1 MDRTEFVYLT
11 QFGRHVA
18 TYDGADDA
26 QAGLHFRLPW
36 PMQSVQRLDRRL
48 QYFDLPGAEL
58 LTRDAKKNTIDKTL
72 TIDAYVC
79 WRIADADGVDRFI
92 RNMGTVEGARSVLG
106 QRINS
111 ELGAAVGKM
120 ELDELVSTEPNR
132 VDDKREELRK
142 RILEG
147 GEQPL
152 RRSALEEYG
161 IEIVDVRLR
170 RTNHPP
176 AVRQAI
182 FDRIMSE
189 REKKSADYRSQGEQ
203 QAADIKSDSDRKV
216 AELRTRGGG
225 RGGAAA
231 RPGRRRRRSH
241 PRRRRTPGPAVL
253 RLPQEAGGLPAH
265 PRRQQEYAAAVHAP
279 RVVRHAVQPAQPR
292 RADAAPPGRP
302 DRADGQGGREMKRRT
317 VFVLLGLAAF
327 LVLGYAATG
336 LYQVLP
342 GEVAV
347 VRRFGRVLPER
358 PEPGLH
364 LGLPWGVDRVDR
376 VAVDQLR
383 RVVVGYQEGGDA
395 AMPAGQLLTGDNN
408 LVNVQATIYYKVR
421 PEEAASYV
429 VQADA
434 RGRPDGARGRDGD
447 GRVVRRPPRG

>member
-1 MDRTEFVYLT
+1 MRLAFWSFVLAVVAGFLAYTSCFTVDKPEFVYLT
-11 QFGRHVA
+11 QFGRRVA

-36 PMQSVQRLDRRL
+36 PVQSVQRLDRRL
-48 QYFDLPGAEL
+48 QVFDLPGAEL

-92 RNMGTVEGARSVLG
+92 RKVGTAEGARSVLG

-111 ELGAAVGKM
+111 ELGAVVGKM

-132 VDDKREELRK
+132 VDDKREGLRK

-152 RRSALEEYG
+152 RQSAREEYG

-216 AELRTRGGG
+216 AELRSEAEAEAVRLRGQADADAD
-225 RGGAAA
+225 RI
-231 RPGRRRRRSH
+231 
-241 PRRRRTPGPAVL
+241 
-253 RLPQEAGGLPAH
+253 
-265 PRRQQEYAAAVHAP
+265 
-279 RVVRHAVQPAQPR
+279 
-292 RADAAPPGRP
+292 RADAARQDP
-302 DRADGQGGREMKRRT
+302 Q
-317 VFVLLGLAAF
+317 FYAF
-327 LVLGYAATG
+327 LKKLED
-336 LYQVLP
+336 YQRIL
-342 GEVAV
+342 
-347 VRRFGRVLPER
+347 
-358 PEPGLH
+358 
-364 LGLPWGVDRVDR
+364 
-376 VAVDQLR
+376 
-383 RVVVGYQEGGDA
+383 
-395 AMPAGQLLTGDNN
+395 GDNKSMLLLSTHRELFDTLFN
-408 LVNVQATIYYKVR
+408 PPN
-421 PEEAASYV
+421 P
-429 VQADA
+429 
-434 RGRPDGARGRDGD
+434 GAPT
-447 GRVVRRPPRG
+447 PPRPAVPTVPTAKGDVK